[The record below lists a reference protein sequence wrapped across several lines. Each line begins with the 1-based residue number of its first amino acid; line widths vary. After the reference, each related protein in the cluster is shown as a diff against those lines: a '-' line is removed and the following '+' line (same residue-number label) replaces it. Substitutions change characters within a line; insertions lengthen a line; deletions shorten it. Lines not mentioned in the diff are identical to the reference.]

1 MWPCGFAMTH
11 RPPTSCIWSLE
22 TGLPPTPSMWV
33 SDRGWAADPG
43 QLWAGSRQERATGGE
58 IVSSVRQQTR
68 GHFQEEATEWGLLL
82 PGAGRR
88 RPGQGCPK
96 SLPLC
101 PGPQQQPPSAK
112 PGTFYSGAPQQNS
125 CLFVTPKRQR
135 PQYPSVAGKA
145 GAEGGCQETRV
156 QRQPCEE
163 TGRDEREE
171 GYPRQTLKSSRG
183 GWQAPASSLT
193 MPAHR

>member
-1 MWPCGFAMTH
+1 MQRAACPSSLSPQLLSMLPWELSRPGRFCCFAELD
-11 RPPTSCIWSLE
+11 C
-22 TGLPPTPSMWV
+22 LPQS
-33 SDRGWAADPG
+33 
-43 QLWAGSRQERATGGE
+43 QSRSESE
-58 IVSSVRQQTR
+58 IVGDSWRD
-68 GHFQEEATEWGLLL
+68 
-82 PGAGRR
+82 GAGRR

-145 GAEGGCQETRV
+145 GAEGGCQETSV